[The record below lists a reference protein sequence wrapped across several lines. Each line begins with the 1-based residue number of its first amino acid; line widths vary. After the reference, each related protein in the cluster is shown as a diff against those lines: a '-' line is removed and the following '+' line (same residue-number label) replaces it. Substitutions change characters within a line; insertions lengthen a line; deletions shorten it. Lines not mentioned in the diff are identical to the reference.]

1 MGGSKTK
8 LPRQNAGRARAPG
21 RGAIER
27 AVAAPAR
34 VEHEEQA
41 TLIDPPSHIN
51 PLAGRGTNTGLPQPI
66 AGAGPTGPRPPAD
79 GGAGSAPGGAGRAPR
94 DPSPAQKTPLGTLG
108 RDAVALA
115 SLVTAGTA
123 LPVAQPEPE
132 EPEESE
138 EPEEPE
144 ELETVMF
151 GQRSLFRE
159 EDVRKAILRRLARD
173 GDARTTQRG
182 AVGSGE
188 AALGR
193 GAASRAGAATAA
205 TRRGESER
213 PEEGESDAG
222 IGRIITEK
230 TAVAAGG
237 SARSGARPGDE
248 GRTSPGDP
256 ARRPP
261 APEDEVS
268 LPVRRCVAER
278 APARSPLSF
287 RVETTCD
294 CRLCGRKVTWP
305 RKRRFRGPVWSR
317 RGFRCDRCG
326 NVYCAHHVVRVS
338 GWAESVIHH
347 GRFRCQLCA
356 IGQPVR

>member
-8 LPRQNAGRARAPG
+8 LPRQNAGRAGAPG
-21 RGAIER
+21 RRAAIDR
-27 AVAAPAR
+27 SVTAPGR

-41 TLIDPPSHIN
+41 TLIDPPSHLN
-51 PLAGRGTNTGLPQPI
+51 PLEGRAVNTHVPRPGASADS
-66 AGAGPTGPRPPAD
+66 AGARPAAEGAAGVAPAL
-79 GGAGSAPGGAGRAPR
+79 AGRAPR
-94 DPSPAQKTPLGTLG
+94 DPSLAGRTPLGTLG

-115 SLVTAGTA
+115 SLVTADAA
-123 LPVAQPEPE
+123 LPVSPPEPE
-132 EPEESE
+132 VPDDAD
-138 EPEEPE
+138 EPE

-173 GDARTTQRG
+173 GDPHTTKRG

-188 AALGR
+188 AGLGR
-193 GAASRAGAATAA
+193 GAAGRGAMGAAAS
-205 TRRGESER
+205 TRPGGRDG
-213 PEEGESDAG
+213 PEESESDAG
-222 IGRIITEK
+222 VGRIITEK
-230 TAVAAGG
+230 TAVSDGEPARG
-237 SARSGARPGDE
+237 SAGASDQRWA
-248 GRTSPGDP
+248 SPRD
-256 ARRPP
+256 ARRASP
-261 APEDEVS
+261 AAEDEVS
-268 LPVRRCVAER
+268 VPVRRRVAER

-305 RKRRFRGPVWSR
+305 RKRRFRGPGWSR

-356 IGQPVR
+356 IGHQGR